1 MKLGANVPCAA
12 MIAGEGG
19 VAVTAGEEIAAVA
32 VLLALAGDVDIHR
45 PENLTTHLP
54 TRREIVIES
63 C

>member
-12 MIAGEGG
+12 MIVGEGG

-45 PENLTTHLP
+45 PED
-54 TRREIVIES
+54 
-63 C
+63 

>member
-1 MKLGANVPCAA
+1 MLHMNLSLIVEVQSIGANVPCAT

-45 PENLTTHLP
+45 PED
-54 TRREIVIES
+54 
-63 C
+63 